1 MFNKLVRLH
10 ENWDRII
17 LKAWSVRFTA
27 LAVVAEIIN
36 QAFPYLDGYLPIPQ
50 PVFGLLVGL
59 FGGLAIYARC
69 VPQKGL

>member
-1 MFNKLVRLH
+1 MFNRLIRLH

-27 LAVVAEIIN
+27 LAILAEVIN